1 MRPGKFEAHEEEGKF
16 VAGGRDCDIFR
27 SKNEDREAT
36 RKEQEET
43 HQESFQ
49 LEIRGRCR
57 ERKKEKRS
65 G

>member
-1 MRPGKFEAHEEEGKF
+1 MEAHEEEGKY
-16 VAGGRDCDIFR
+16 VAGGRNGDIFR
-27 SKNEDREAT
+27 SKKEDGEAT
-36 RKEQEET
+36 GKEQEKT

-57 ERKKEKRS
+57 EQKKEKRS